1 MRLTHM
7 QLILASALALV
18 IVLIVITMLLKKPA
32 KKENFSFGDIFKT
45 VKNVGKKVGEVAKD
59 GFNAAKNVV
68 APNSFQPTYTNRVLY
83 KNLWAC
89 PSGTVDYGDEAR
101 QCLTSQYGPQ
111 IWRADGAGNWGWACP
126 NGTSLVNTGDW
137 NQKCAKGF
145 SQRKLI
151 GGTWKCYDTEVDTG
165 KTWENSDYYAAQ
177 QQCATGDDA
186 SFTTR
191 VYDGTNWVCPSG
203 SVDTGF
209 TWNDGALGSK
219 QCRISPG
226 N

>member
-18 IVLIVITMLLKKPA
+18 IFLIVLTMLLKKP
-32 KKENFSFGDIFKT
+32 KKENFSFGEVFKK
-45 VKNVGKKVGEVAKD
+45 VKDVGKKVGNVAKD

-68 APNSFQPTYTNRVLY
+68 APNSFQPTYTNRIFY

-89 PSGTVDYGDEAR
+89 PPGTADMGDEAR
-101 QCLTSQYGPQ
+101 QCLTSAYGPM
-111 IWRADGAGNWGWACP
+111 IWRATSDGTWGWACP

-137 NQKCAKGF
+137 NQKCARGF

-165 KTWENSDYYAAQ
+165 RTWENSDYYAAQ

-191 VYDGTNWVCPSG
+191 IYDGKNWVCPSG
-203 SVDTGF
+203 STDTGF